1 MSICLR
7 RVSARR
13 VQPIVLAL
21 SLILLFAAC
30 SPQPPSAPAQ
40 QDGEAVRE
48 ATIRR
53 GDLRETVSVAA
64 RVEPVQR
71 AGVSFT
77 TPGEVAEV
85 NIRQG
90 QRVTAGDQLMALD
103 VAQLELAILDAE
115 LAVELQQLAL
125 QALQEGPSN
134 AEIAS
139 ARASVQQ
146 AQARLDQ
153 VAQPVTDEA
162 IRLAQANLQLAESD
176 RAIAYQR
183 WTDAL
188 NQHNQDGQHPD
199 VIIAQKAAEAAE
211 LTVQVRVLEL
221 ANAQEGASEGEVAAS
236 RAQVRQSQ
244 AVLSRLL
251 EGPSEMDLELQRLA
265 VEQAQLALVDAKA
278 ALDEVAVFA
287 PFDGVVTAVNFRPGE
302 QAVPGLPAVVIVDDS
317 SFYLDVPV
325 DELDI
330 IRVRE
335 GQPAVVEL
343 DAFPGVELTG
353 EVERIVPVGRELAG
367 VTTFSVRVVLHPT
380 DVPLREGMTATA
392 NIVVAELSDVLLVPN
407 WAVRFDRT
415 TGQAYATVRVDDQ
428 TVEEVAI
435 ELGVR
440 GETDSEVRSGL
451 EEGDVIVLSLERQG
465 LGVPG
470 FGGD

>member
-1 MSICLR
+1 MRTR
-7 RVSARR
+7 RTLSALL
-13 VQPIVLAL
+13 VL
-21 SLILLFAAC
+21 SLSVALGAC
-30 SPQPPSAPAQ
+30 SAQPPAAPPQ
-40 QDGEAVRE
+40 QADETERE

-64 RVEPVQR
+64 RVEPAQR
-71 AGVSFT
+71 ANVAFG

-85 NIRQG
+85 TVREG
-90 QRVTAGDQLMALD
+90 QRVSEGEQLMALD
-103 VAQLELAILDAE
+103 VAQLELAIIDAE
-115 LAVELQQLAL
+115 LAVELQKLSL
-125 QALQEGPSN
+125 QGLQQGPSN

-139 ARASVQQ
+139 ARAAVQQ

-211 LTVQVRVLEL
+211 LAVQVRVLEL
-221 ANAQEGASEGEVAAS
+221 ANAQEGATEGEVAAS

-278 ALDEVAVFA
+278 ALDEVAIFA

-302 QAVPGLPAVVIVDDS
+302 QAVPSLPAVVLIDDS
-317 SFYLDVPV
+317 SFYLDVQV

-330 IRVRE
+330 IRIQE
-335 GQPAVVEL
+335 GQPAVIEL
-343 DAFPGVELTG
+343 DAYPEADLPGR
-353 EVERIVPVGRELAG
+353 VERIAPVGMELAG
-367 VTTFSVRVVLHPT
+367 VTTFSVRVALEPT
-380 DVPLREGMTATA
+380 EIPLREGMTATV
-392 NIVVAELSDVLLVPN
+392 NIVVAELSDILLVPN

-415 TGQAYATVRVDDQ
+415 TGQAYASVRVDEQ

-440 GETDSEVRSGL
+440 GETESEVLSGL
-451 EEGDVIVLSLERQG
+451 EEGDVVVLSLAREE
-465 LGVPG
+465 LAVPG
-470 FGGD
+470 FGGE